1 MDILTAIEDRR
12 SIRLFQ
18 PKDVPEDVLK
28 ELIRLGR
35 LYLSGANLQPVRFAL
50 ISRPEN
56 RDAVFPML
64 KWAAYLPD
72 FKIRP
77 EQQPRAY
84 IILLRDDTVK
94 HSCQFDVGAAA
105 TTVCLAAKQFGL
117 DSCCLAS
124 FNHEQLRSLLA
135 LPEAIVPEL
144 VIALGY
150 ADQCSQAV
158 PFTGSVRYTANENW
172 DFSVPKFSAAEV
184 TVYSDL

>member
-1 MDILTAIEDRR
+1 MDVLTAIEDRR

-18 PKDVPEDVLK
+18 PKDVPEEVLK

-72 FKIRP
+72 FEISS

-84 IILLRDDTVK
+84 IVLLRDDTVK
-94 HSCQFDVGAAA
+94 HNCQFDVGAAA
-105 TTVCLAAKQFGL
+105 TTVSLAAKQYGL

-124 FNHEQLRSLLA
+124 FNHERLRSLLA
-135 LPEAIVPEL
+135 LPQTIVPEL

-150 ADQCSQAV
+150 ADHRSRAV
-158 PFTGSVRYTANENW
+158 PYAGSVRYTADENRN
-172 DFSVPKFSAAEV
+172 FSVPKFSAAEV
-184 TVYSDL
+184 IVYSDL

>member
-18 PKDVPEDVLK
+18 PKDIPEDVLK

-35 LYLSGANLQPVRFAL
+35 LYLSGANLQPIRFAL
-50 ISRPEN
+50 ICRPEN
-56 RDAVFPML
+56 REAVFSML
-64 KWAAYLPD
+64 KWAAYLPE
-72 FKIRP
+72 FEITP
-77 EQQPRAY
+77 EQQPWAY
-84 IILLRDDTVK
+84 ILLLRDDTVK
-94 HSCQFDVGAAA
+94 HNCQFDVGAAA

-124 FNHEQLRSLLA
+124 FSHEKLRSLLA
-135 LPEAIVPEL
+135 LPETLIPEL

-150 ADQCSQAV
+150 ADHRSRAV
-158 PFTGSVRYTANENW
+158 PYEGSVRYTADESW